1 MRHAI
6 SATVHTGYWATQ
18 AFAFSLLLLMV
29 RGPHHGTSP
38 LYGLLAIWPVAL
50 IALVPGVAAFYASY
64 GPLFSRSLG
73 RRKLHSALA
82 GGTGISVAA
91 AGLGLLLA
99 ALFFGVRQPALS
111 QVREMAAL
119 TVLLAGLAAVQ
130 VTIALLVRG
139 FAGWW
144 RTDSAARPAPSV
156 EAAPIMS
163 ANRLDVIF
171 VKTEQ
176 RLEKVRLDE
185 ILVIEGQRD
194 YRRIHTPTRRIM
206 TLQTFA
212 EFERQLKPDVV
223 CRVHKSYMV
232 GIRQID
238 AIERGRIAIQGITV
252 PISETYRERFYALI
266 GLR

>member
-1 MRHAI
+1 VKHAI
-6 SATVHTGYWATQ
+6 SAAVHTGYWAAH
-18 AFAFSLLLLMV
+18 AFAFSLLLLML

-38 LYGLLAIWPVAL
+38 GHGLLAIWPVAL
-50 IALVPGVAAFYASY
+50 IALAPGVAAFYASY

-73 RRKLHSALA
+73 RRKLDSAVA
-82 GGTGISVAA
+82 GGAGISLAA

-99 ALFFGVRQPALS
+99 AFFFGVRQPAFS
-111 QVREMAAL
+111 QIREVAAL
-119 TVLLAGLAAVQ
+119 TALLAGLAAVQ

-144 RTDSAARPAPSV
+144 RTDSAAAARSV
-156 EAAPIMS
+156 EATPIIS
-163 ANRLDVIF
+163 SDPLDVIF

-238 AIERGRIAIQGITV
+238 AIERGRIAIQGLTV